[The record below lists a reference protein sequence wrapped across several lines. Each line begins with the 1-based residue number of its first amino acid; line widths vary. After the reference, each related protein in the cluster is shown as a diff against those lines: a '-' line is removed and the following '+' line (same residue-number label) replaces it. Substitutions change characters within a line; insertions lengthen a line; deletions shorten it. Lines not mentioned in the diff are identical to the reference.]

1 MPMNTTID
9 SAAGNTTETQKQVKP
24 DFGNGRYSAL
34 AEECWKGAKAI
45 FGLDSHSSEKLA
57 RMIATDFG
65 AAMANQTVKVGK
77 MSKVSKDGKVTLKE
91 AVVAKG
97 VTSTLPLSALKAL
110 QFATEAGKNG
120 FLPLKTKWAVTQQ
133 LEEFFV
139 EKLS

>member
-9 SAAGNTTETQKQVKP
+9 LATGNTTDTQKTSKP

-34 AEECWKGAKAI
+34 AEECWKDGQI
-45 FGLDSHSSEKLA
+45 VFSLSSEEAEKLA
-57 RMIATDFG
+57 RMITTDFG

-77 MSKVSKDGKVTLKE
+77 LKVSGKDRKMTLRE
-91 AVVAKG
+91 AVIVKG
-97 VTSTLPLSALKAL
+97 VTSTLPLTCLSSL
-110 QFATEAGKNG
+110 QFASEAGKNG
-120 FLPLKTKWAVTQQ
+120 FLYAKTKWAVTQQ